1 MSFKGLEE
9 EEEEEEENPGECKP
23 HIHSAGEGWRTMKKE
38 GSNFIY
44 FHSNGDR
51 KLRSSSKTKA
61 ARVRMWYREELCPKR
76 QSLSE
81 PLNFDLVF

>member
-1 MSFKGLEE
+1 
-9 EEEEEEENPGECKP
+9 
-23 HIHSAGEGWRTMKKE
+23 MKKE

-51 KLRSSSKTKA
+51 KLCSSSKTKA
-61 ARVRMWYREELCPKR
+61 ASVRMWNREELCPKR